1 MKNGFEYKRFLVS
14 DFENSREN
22 LLVRRK
28 RLGNYELH
36 WHDCFEIELVLSGHA
51 SQKLNGVEYSLEKG
65 DIYLL
70 NPTDFHSVTGNGAEV
85 YNIMFSEGLMSDVL
99 LQKILSV
106 EHNMLFRLKDNEFR
120 SAAAI
125 ISRMLD
131 EFEHGDAY
139 SSVYIENL
147 LECLFI
153 LFLRKCSIEVDREP
167 HGDGAELRRSLL
179 FVHGHFRE
187 NPSMA
192 AAAAVSG
199 FNRNYF
205 SGLFHEATGKTYK
218 EYLNALK
225 LEYSKKLLLSG
236 SLTVTEICYAS
247 GFNSLTNFLRAF
259 KTKYGISP
267 GEMRKAHSCANHG
280 K

>member
-28 RLGNYELH
+28 HLGNYELH
-36 WHDCFEIELVLSGHA
+36 WHDCFEIELILNGHA
-51 SQKLNGVEYSLEKG
+51 TQRLNGVEYSLEKG

-106 EHNMLFRLKDNEFR
+106 EHNMLFRLRESEFR

-199 FNRNYF
+199 FNKNYF

-218 EYLNALK
+218 EYLNTLK

-259 KTKYGISP
+259 KAKYGVSP
-267 GEMRKAHSCANHG
+267 GEMRKNRSCANHE